1 MTNQI
6 QIFKNQEFGAIRTMS
21 NEQGDVMFC
30 AKDVCDALGYVKAR
44 NAVMLH
50 VDDEDKT
57 TALIQGTG
65 SNYKSQAV
73 FINESGLYALIL
85 SSKLDSA
92 KRFKHWVTSEVLP
105 SIRKQGGYMVARPDE
120 TDEEVLARAL
130 QIMQA
135 AVQHRD
141 EEIARLKP
149 RADYADSVLDSI
161 NCITTTQLAKELGMT
176 AQELNRRLCELR
188 IQYWQSGQYML
199 YADYARMGLAKS
211 RTSKH
216 VLKHG
221 MVMTEVYLV
230 WTERGRSF
238 IHRLLDKKSGN

>member
-1 MTNQI
+1 MNEI
-6 QIFKNQEFGAIRTMS
+6 QIFQNVEFGAIRTMS
-21 NEQGDVMFC
+21 NEQGEPMFC
-30 AKDVCDALGYVKAR
+30 LKDVCEVLELQTKQVVRRLDDDVFSKHPIVDSLGRTQQATFV
-44 NAVMLH
+44 N
-50 VDDEDKT
+50 ED
-57 TALIQGTG
+57 
-65 SNYKSQAV
+65 
-73 FINESGLYALIL
+73 GLYDTIL
-85 SSKLDSA
+85 ESRKPQA
-92 KRFKHWVTSEVLP
+92 KGFRKWVTSEVLP
-105 SIRKQGGYMVARPDE
+105 SIRKQGGYMVAKAGE

-135 AVQHRD
+135 AVQRRD

-199 YADYARMGLAKS
+199 YADYARLGLAKS
-211 RTSKH
+211 RTHKH

-221 MVMTEVYLV
+221 MVMTEMYLV
-230 WTERGRSF
+230 WTERGRDF
-238 IHRLLDKKSGN
+238 IHQLLDKLLGN

>member
-21 NEQGDVMFC
+21 NEQGEVLFCGRDV
-30 AKDVCDALGYVKAR
+30 AVALGYKKPLDAIAHHVESEDSVKHGLLDNR
-44 NAVMLH
+44 GCKQL
-50 VDDEDKT
+50 T
-57 TALIQGTG
+57 T
-65 SNYKSQAV
+65 

-105 SIRKQGGYMVARPDE
+105 SIHKQGGYMIARPDE

-130 QIMQA
+130 QIMKA

-176 AQELNRRLCELR
+176 AQELNRRLCEMR

-221 MVMTEVYLV
+221 IVMTEMYLV
-230 WTERGRSF
+230 WTERGRDF
-238 IHRLLDKKSGN
+238 IHQLLNPKFAN